1 VINILAARSAAS
13 RFDGTKKLRIVAK
26 TANAYSAVGPRS
38 SSMTSYGAE
47 KLDACSDAV
56 SGGQVERADL
66 DFRVAERHGRL
77 DLARATPVAG
87 APVDRRR
94 RRGPGRAV
102 VEVESEPAAAGH
114 SRLGDKRDAR
124 SLGGVD
130 ADDDLR
136 LVGRRRAVSAHDRL
150 SHRHFLYARHSRSI
164 PDYIHRVT
172 DIISFHIYA
181 S

>member
-1 VINILAARSAAS
+1 MINILAARSAAS

-26 TANAYSAVGPRS
+26 TVNAYSAVGPRS
-38 SSMTSYGAE
+38 SSMTSYRAE
-47 KLDACSDAV
+47 KLDACADAV

-94 RRGPGRAV
+94 RGPGRAV
-102 VEVESEPAAAGH
+102 VEVESELAAAGH

-150 SHRHFLYARHSRSI
+150 SHRHYLYARHSRSI